1 MDPMRTPSRALYGF
15 LKAMLS
21 EFKLNPF
28 KIRIH
33 LLLFYL
39 SRLSRINLQNE
50 GYSTMTLVSADF
62 SDAYTETFIP
72 NLKKSIGVIGNL
84 LGYDDDK
91 SSLIKNLVEL
101 VFTNSYFYTPYGLY
115 KQTRGM
121 PMGDFSSRESLDLV
135 LSRSEFVILLL
146 LRSLDLKLNLFVRLV
161 DDISIIHQGDFRKTI
176 QLIELMVKQYPEM
189 PLNFQISFGYSRFLD
204 LHVYNILEDTCRRYI
219 KTRQRLINQRS

>member
-1 MDPMRTPSRALYGF
+1 
-15 LKAMLS
+15 
-21 EFKLNPF
+21 
-28 KIRIH
+28 
-33 LLLFYL
+33 
-39 SRLSRINLQNE
+39 
-50 GYSTMTLVSADF
+50 MTLVSADF

-204 LHVYNILEDTCRRYI
+204 LHVYNILEDTSNHTYKLTHMLAYKENSSFCYTPQFSNIHPRYKAAVIRIHTNEHRRCFEG
-219 KTRQRLINQRS
+219 NP